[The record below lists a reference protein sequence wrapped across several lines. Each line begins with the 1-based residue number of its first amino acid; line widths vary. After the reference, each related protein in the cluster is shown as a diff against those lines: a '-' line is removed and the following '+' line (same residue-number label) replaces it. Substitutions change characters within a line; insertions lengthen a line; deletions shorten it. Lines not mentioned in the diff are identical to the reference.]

1 MKSLLQKSTL
11 IFLAL
16 TLIACGS
23 TGTKKQI
30 PYKKPPANVNIDA
43 GPNRAFAVEAMK
55 YLGVPYFFGGSS
67 PTEGFDCSGLIQ
79 YSAKRSLGLNL
90 PRTTSQQSQ
99 FGEKISVDELK
110 AGDIVFF
117 NTTSQPNSHA
127 GIYLGNTFFVH
138 APSSGGVVRVDSY
151 TNPYWQA
158 RINSARRIK

>member
-1 MKSLLQKSTL
+1 MKKNLQKLTL

-16 TLIACGS
+16 ILVACGS
-23 TGTKKQI
+23 TGSKKRV
-30 PYKKPPANVNIDA
+30 PYKKPPVNVTIGA

-55 YLGVPYFFGGSS
+55 YLGTPYYFGGSAPS
-67 PTEGFDCSGLIQ
+67 EGFDCSGLIQ

-90 PRTTSQQSQ
+90 PRTTRQQSQ

-117 NTTSQPNSHA
+117 NTTGQPNSHA
-127 GIYLGNTFFVH
+127 GIYLGDTFFVH

-151 TNPYWQA
+151 TNPYWQP